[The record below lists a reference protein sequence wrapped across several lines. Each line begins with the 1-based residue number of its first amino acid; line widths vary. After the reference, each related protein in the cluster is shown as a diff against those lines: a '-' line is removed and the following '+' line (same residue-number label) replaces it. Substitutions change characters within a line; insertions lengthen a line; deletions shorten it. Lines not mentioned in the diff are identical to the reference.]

1 MRQRWG
7 NGRSVGQSEHTFIQL
22 AYSRLVWAWL
32 AAPQRSLATG
42 YCNKYNHEKLEILRE
57 LSKCDIQTLSEQT
70 LEKCP

>member
-1 MRQRWG
+1 MGKRQVSGAVR
-7 NGRSVGQSEHTFIQL
+7 HTFIQL

-32 AAPQRSLATG
+32 SAPQRSLATG